1 MLKALCVTIGLLS
14 APAMA
19 FAAEYPAPKQGTWTA
34 PAFKFHTGE
43 VMDLRLH
50 YTTIG
55 DPKGTPV
62 LVLHGT
68 GGAGENML
76 TPVFA
81 SALFGPGQP
90 LDAAKHYII
99 LPDAIGHGRSAKP
112 SDGLKAKFPQYD
124 YADMVDA
131 QYRLVTEGLGVRHLR
146 LVIGNSMGGMH
157 AWMWGV
163 RYSGFMDALAPLASQ
178 PMAMSGRNWMLRRAL
193 IETIRADPG
202 YNNGN
207 YTTQPLALKTAQLMF
222 GLATSGGT
230 LNLQKQA
237 PTSAAGDKIVEAR
250 MAAQS
255 NADANDTIWAFLAAA
270 GYDPSPGL
278 DKIEAAVLA
287 INSADDERN
296 PGETGT
302 AAAVARVKRGALY
315 VIPASAE
322 TSGHGTTG
330 DARRYADHL
339 AKLLADAPKLTP
351 SPARK

>member
-1 MLKALCVTIGLLS
+1 MMIGLTA
-14 APAMA
+14 APAVA
-19 FAAEYPAPKQGTWTA
+19 LAAEYPAPRQGTWTA
-34 PAFKFHTGE
+34 PAFKFRTGE

-68 GGAGENML
+68 GGSGETML
-76 TPVFA
+76 TPIFA
-81 SALFGPGQP
+81 GALFGPGQP

-146 LVIGNSMGGMH
+146 LVIGSSMGGMH

-163 RYSGFMDALAPLASQ
+163 RYPGFMDALAPLASQ
-178 PMAMSGRNWMLRRAL
+178 PLAMSGRNWMLRRAM

-202 YNNGN
+202 YNNGD
-207 YTTQPLALKTAQLMF
+207 YVTQPLALKTAQMMF
-222 GLATSGGT
+222 SLATNGGA

-237 PTSAAGDKIVEAR
+237 PTSAAGDKIVQAR
-250 MAAQS
+250 LAAPS
-255 NADANDTIWAFLAAA
+255 NADANDTIWAFSAAA
-270 GYDPSPGL
+270 GYDPAPSL
-278 DKIEAAVLA
+278 NKISASVLA

-296 PGETGT
+296 PKETGA
-302 AAAVARVKRGALY
+302 AAAVARVKHAELY
-315 VIPASAE
+315 VIPASTE

-330 DARRYADHL
+330 DARRYADRL
-339 AKLLADAPKLTP
+339 AKLLSDAPRIMP